1 MPETHTSKEGVMEP
15 VLLIII
21 IGFGLIFVMSG
32 QGDTQRN
39 GNRILTTSLFILLLM
54 LLLASLNRGILG

>member
-1 MPETHTSKEGVMEP
+1 MPETHTGKEGVMEP

-32 QGDTQRN
+32 QGDTRRN
-39 GNRILTTSLFILLLM
+39 GNTILTTALIILLLM